1 MLKRGVWQYSP
12 VDVGT
17 VSLENGVELNIAE
30 RQKLIDEKT
39 RLIKGR
45 AKSMEYLD
53 GAAKKATPAKG
64 KETPKGKEAPK
75 KK

>member
-1 MLKRGVWQYSP
+1 
-12 VDVGT
+12 VGI

-45 AKSMEYLD
+45 AKSMEYLVEK
-53 GAAKKATPAKG
+53 AKKDA
-64 KETPKGKEAPK
+64 PKGKEAPK